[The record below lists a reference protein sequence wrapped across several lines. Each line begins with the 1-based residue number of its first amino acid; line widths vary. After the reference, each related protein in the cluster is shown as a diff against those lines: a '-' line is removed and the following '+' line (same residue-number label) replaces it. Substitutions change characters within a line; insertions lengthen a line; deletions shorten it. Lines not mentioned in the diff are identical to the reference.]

1 MHLIQQMPFQSA
13 QSLAAMFKPLRQQ
26 VFSSHIK
33 KANAL
38 HWLFSSYS
46 VVLVYCHKTIIR
58 VNRPDGRSRGYSK
71 NILAGQQSNRYYGY
85 SRKCAAFFASIQ
97 KGFPSDSPVFDSGY
111 LVEAALVAF
120 VV

>member
-13 QSLAAMFKPLRQQ
+13 QSPTAMFKPLRQQ

-46 VVLVYCHKTIIR
+46 VVFVYYLKTIIR
-58 VNRPDGRSRGYSK
+58 VWG
-71 NILAGQQSNRYYGY
+71 ITLL
-85 SRKCAAFFASIQ
+85 Q
-97 KGFPSDSPVFDSGY
+97 KGFPQWLDRHTAANSDMNIIQ
-111 LVEAALVAF
+111 
-120 VV
+120 

>member
-13 QSLAAMFKPLRQQ
+13 QSPTAMFKPLRQQ

-46 VVLVYCHKTIIR
+46 VILVYYPKSIIR
-58 VNRPDGRSRGYSK
+58 VFDTVYEIAISTYFDCNQWLQNGNRNFFGQLK
-71 NILAGQQSNRYYGY
+71 TLA
-85 SRKCAAFFASIQ
+85 
-97 KGFPSDSPVFDSGY
+97 
-111 LVEAALVAF
+111 AALFF
-120 VV
+120 VEKSVENVKNT

>member
-1 MHLIQQMPFQSA
+1 MHLIQQIPFQSA
-13 QSLAAMFKPLRQQ
+13 QSPTAMFKPLRQQ

-71 NILAGQQSNRYYGY
+71 NILAGQQSNRYHGY
-85 SRKCAAFFASIQ
+85 S
-97 KGFPSDSPVFDSGY
+97 
-111 LVEAALVAF
+111 
-120 VV
+120 